1 MFKKILFLLSLMQF
15 SFSQERELI
24 QGKVI
29 YRNIDVPAANVINN
43 TSQISTITNDQGE
56 FEIFAK
62 EGDEIIFSSVQYIIR
77 TVKVNAEILKNKRI
91 IVQINQRVRELDE
104 VVITPDDTDKFL
116 DLKEEQFKGFD
127 YLADKSTKIENIL
140 TDNRQFVNGLNFV
153 NIFKLLSNLVD
164 SKSEEEKLSILPSEA
179 LPLILEENF
188 FTEILKLETFEVND
202 FLSQLDLDQEIKEL
216 IIEKNQF
223 ILIDYLLNKS
233 DTYKELRVEW
243 ENLFLFFSY
252 YH

>member
-1 MFKKILFLLSLMQF
+1 MFKKIILLLALAQF

-29 YRNIDVPAANVINN
+29 YRNINVPAANVINN
-43 TSQISTITNDQGE
+43 TSQTSTITNDQGE

-77 TVKVNAEILKNKRI
+77 TVRVNDEILKNKRL
-91 IVQINQRVRELDE
+91 IVQINQRIRELDE

-127 YLADKSTKIENIL
+127 YIADKSTKIENIL
-140 TDNRQFVNGLNFV
+140 TDNRQVVNGLNFV
-153 NIFKLLSNLVD
+153 NIFKLLSSLVD

-188 FTEILKLETFEVND
+188 FTDILNLEFFEVND
-202 FLSQLDLDQEIKEL
+202 FLLQLDLDPEIKQL
-216 IIEKNQF
+216 IIKKNQF
-223 ILIDYLLNKS
+223 LLIDYLLNKS
-233 DTYKELRVEW
+233 DIYKELKVE
-243 ENLFLFFSY
+243 
-252 YH
+252 

>member
-1 MFKKILFLLSLMQF
+1 MQF

-104 VVITPDDTDKFL
+104 VVITPDDADKFL

-140 TDNRQFVNGLNFV
+140 TDNRQFVDGLNFV
-153 NIFKLLSNLVD
+153 NIFRLLSTLVD

-233 DTYKELRVEW
+233 DTYKELRVE
-243 ENLFLFFSY
+243 
-252 YH
+252 

>member
-1 MFKKILFLLSLMQF
+1 MFKKIILLLAIAQF

-29 YRNIDVPAANVINN
+29 YRNINVPAANVINN
-43 TSQISTITNDQGE
+43 TSQTSTITNDQGE

-77 TVKVNAEILKNKRI
+77 TVRVNDEILKNKRL

-140 TDNRQFVNGLNFV
+140 TDNRQVVNGLNFV
-153 NIFKLLSNLVD
+153 NIFKLLSSLVD

-188 FTEILKLETFEVND
+188 FTDILKLEFFEVND
-202 FLSQLDLDQEIKEL
+202 FLLQLDLDPEIKQL
-216 IIEKNQF
+216 IIKKNQF
-223 ILIDYLLNKS
+223 LLIDYLLNKS
-233 DTYKELRVEW
+233 DIYKELRVE
-243 ENLFLFFSY
+243 
-252 YH
+252 

>member
-1 MFKKILFLLSLMQF
+1 MFKNIFFLITLIQF

-140 TDNRQFVNGLNFV
+140 TDNRQFVDGLNFV
-153 NIFKLLSNLVD
+153 NIFKLLSTLVD

-233 DTYKELRVEW
+233 DTYKELRVE
-243 ENLFLFFSY
+243 
-252 YH
+252 

>member
-1 MFKKILFLLSLMQF
+1 MFKKIILLLTLAQF

-29 YRNIDVPAANVINN
+29 YRNINVPAANVINN
-43 TSQISTITNDQGE
+43 TSQTSTITNDQGE

-77 TVKVNAEILKNKRI
+77 TVRINDEILKNKRL

-127 YLADKSTKIENIL
+127 YIADKSTKIENIL
-140 TDNRQFVNGLNFV
+140 TDNRQVVNGLNFV
-153 NIFKLLSNLVD
+153 NIFKLLSSLVD

-188 FTEILKLETFEVND
+188 FTDILKLEFFEVND
-202 FLSQLDLDQEIKEL
+202 FLSQLDLDPEIKLL
-216 IIEKNQF
+216 IIKKNQF
-223 ILIDYLLNKS
+223 LLIDYLLKKS
-233 DTYKELRVEW
+233 DIYKELRVE
-243 ENLFLFFSY
+243 
-252 YH
+252 

>member
-1 MFKKILFLLSLMQF
+1 MFKKIIFLLTLSQL

-29 YRNIDVPAANVINN
+29 YRNINVPAANVINN

-77 TVKVNAEILKNKRI
+77 TVRINEEILKNKRL

-104 VVITPDDTDKFL
+104 VVITPDDTAKFL

-127 YLADKSTKIENIL
+127 YLADKSTKIENTL

-153 NIFKLLSNLVD
+153 NIFKLLSSLVD

-188 FTEILKLETFEVND
+188 FNDVLKLEFFEVND
-202 FLSQLDLDQEIKEL
+202 FLLQLDLDQEIKQL
-216 IIEKNQF
+216 IIKKNQF
-223 ILIDYLLNKS
+223 LLIDYLLNKS
-233 DTYKELRVEW
+233 DAYKELRVE
-243 ENLFLFFSY
+243 
-252 YH
+252 